1 MLVKMDDAVAGG
13 MYVPGVTI
21 KLSRTPGRLGPVP
34 TPGQHTDEIL
44 RGVLGDDAATIDGLR
59 QDGAVK

>member
-1 MLVKMDDAVAGG
+1 

-21 KLSRTPGRLGPVP
+21 KMSRTPGRLGPVP

-44 RGVLGDDAATIDGLR
+44 SGVLGYDKARIEELR
-59 QDGAVK
+59 GARVVA